1 MATEGDN
8 LHKVIILGSGPAGYT
23 AALYTARANLEP
35 LVVDGGAGMGQV
47 LQGQGGQLTITTEVE
62 NYPGFPEGIMGPE
75 LMIRMREQVARFGT
89 RFVEDLATRVDLAE
103 RPFKVW
109 VGDDLY
115 RCRVLIVATGAS
127 ARWLGLEAEKP
138 VFEGGLGGAG
148 VSACATCDGA
158 LPIFRNKELAVV
170 GGGDTA
176 VEEALYL
183 THFASKVYLIH
194 RRDQLRA
201 SKIMQKRLME
211 NPKIHI
217 LWNKVVVDIHDVKIK
232 RVTGVTLKDT
242 VTGGTSFL
250 PIAGLFIAIG
260 HKPNSDL
267 FVGQLELDPA
277 GYIVTHRDVRTSVPG
292 VFACG
297 DVQDHEYRQAVTA
310 AGSGCMAAIQAE
322 RYLAG
327 LGDDPAAVSPE
338 PW

>member
-1 MATEGDN
+1 MAVGGDS

-35 LVVDGGAGMGQV
+35 LLVDGGAGMGQA

-89 RFVEDLATRVDLAE
+89 RFVEDLATRVDITQ

-109 VGDDLY
+109 VGDDTYL
-115 RCRVLIVATGAS
+115 CRVLIIATGAS

-183 THFASKVYLIH
+183 THFASRVYLIH

-201 SKIMQKRLME
+201 SKIMQRRLME

-242 VTGGTSFL
+242 VTGEQSFL
-250 PIAGLFIAIG
+250 PIGGLFIAIG
-260 HKPNSDL
+260 HKPNSDM

-277 GYIVTHRDVRTSVPG
+277 GYIVTHKDVRTSVPG

-297 DVQDHEYRQAVTA
+297 DVQDHEYRQAITA

-322 RYLAG
+322 RYLAA
-327 LGDDPAAVSPE
+327 LGEDPAAIPSD